1 MLEALFWDHNGD
13 FQSATAAAAVALI
26 AIISAVFSWL
36 SYKNSVKT
44 AERQYIMEQK
54 KIDANLKAKAR
65 IEWISGVRDKTSEL
79 VSLLLSLQ
87 KEKLFSMSNGWKLK
101 RYLSY

>member
-1 MLEALFWDHNGD
+1 MGSQRG

-26 AIISAVFSWL
+26 GAISAVFFWL

-79 VSLLLSLQ
+79 VSLLRYK